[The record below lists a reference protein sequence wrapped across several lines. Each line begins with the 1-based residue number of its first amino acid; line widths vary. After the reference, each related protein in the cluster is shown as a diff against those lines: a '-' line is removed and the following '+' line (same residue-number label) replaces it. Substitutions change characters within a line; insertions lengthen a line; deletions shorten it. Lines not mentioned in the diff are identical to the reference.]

1 MKEELTK
8 NIAERKTLCI
18 PENILRSFRIVRGE
32 NIQIPQTLTTPPT
45 EFLKGIV
52 LKCWSDDADG
62 CRFL

>member
-52 LKCWSDDADG
+52 LKC
-62 CRFL
+62 